1 MYQEQLSSAKPGF
14 ILIMI
19 DQSASMSDKYTN
31 LNKAEFAAL
40 AVNRV
45 IGEIITACSS
55 GNEIKDRWGASH
67 LRDK

>member
-1 MYQEQLSSAKPGF
+1 MYQELLSSAKPGL

-19 DQSASMSDKYTN
+19 DQSYSMSDKYTD

-55 GNEIKDRWGASH
+55 GDEIRSLA
-67 LRDK
+67 